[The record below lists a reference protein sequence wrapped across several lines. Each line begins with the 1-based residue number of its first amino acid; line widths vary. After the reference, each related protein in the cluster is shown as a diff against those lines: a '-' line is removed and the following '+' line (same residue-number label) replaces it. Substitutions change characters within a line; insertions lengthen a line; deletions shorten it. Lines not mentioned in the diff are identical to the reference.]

1 MIEQRP
7 SAPAGRRTKEEGMAG
22 HGPSPRRGSGWLS
35 ASDMLHDHRGVA
47 ALEFALMAPLL
58 LSMYFVTMEVAQ
70 AIETN
75 KKIGRVSSMVADLV
89 TQQQQSITKS
99 ELEAIMSI
107 GESTI
112 QPYDRSKP
120 SIIVTGIE
128 ITDESTPQIK
138 VAWSRQLV
146 NGSFGVAAAKG
157 TTATVPTALNVK
169 GSFLVRVETE
179 LGYTPVITWAADSKK
194 TLGLTAAFDGIAMRE
209 TYHLRP
215 RMSQSIDC
223 ADC

>member
-1 MIEQRP
+1 
-7 SAPAGRRTKEEGMAG
+7 
-22 HGPSPRRGSGWLS
+22 
-35 ASDMLHDHRGVA
+35 
-47 ALEFALMAPLL
+47 MAPLL

-75 KKIGRVSSMVADLV
+75 KKVGRVSSMVADLV
-89 TQQQQSITKS
+89 TQQLSITKS

-120 SIIVTGIE
+120 SIIITGIE

-138 VAWSRQLV
+138 VAWSRKLV
-146 NGSFGVAAAKG
+146 NGSFSVASAAG
-157 TTATVPTALNVK
+157 TAATVPAALNVK

-179 LGYTPVITWAADSKK
+179 LAYTPVITWAADSKK
-194 TLGLTAAFDGIAMRE
+194 TLGLTAAFDGIGMRE

-215 RMSQSIDC
+215 RMSKSIDC